1 MFSFLQQR
9 FSLRQE
15 EFFMGEPNGT
25 AICTSTSGDPRN
37 GTCTDEDNENQDKGC
52 DEIDFCKDW
61 F

>member
-1 MFSFLQQR
+1 
-9 FSLRQE
+9 
-15 EFFMGEPNGT
+15 MGEPNGT